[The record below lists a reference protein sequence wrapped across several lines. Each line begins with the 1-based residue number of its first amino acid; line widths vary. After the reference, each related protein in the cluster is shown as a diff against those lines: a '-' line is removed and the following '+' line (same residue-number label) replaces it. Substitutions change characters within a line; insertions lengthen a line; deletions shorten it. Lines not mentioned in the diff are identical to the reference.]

1 MAKIAVYGAT
11 GMIGS
16 RVVAEAL
23 ARGHEVVG
31 ITRSG
36 GQLPAEVHAVQGDA
50 GDVGFTKRIADEVD
64 VVVSAIGPSRTG
76 GDRREYLTQ
85 VRNLAETLGSAR
97 LIVVGGAG
105 SLIVADGRRL
115 LDQPDFPDIYKP
127 EALLGAEALEYLR
140 GLDEGVEWTFF
151 SPAPVIQ
158 PGERTGVYTAGLDSP
173 VGDQISAEDYAVA
186 LIDEIERHAHS
197 RRRFT
202 AAN

>member
-1 MAKIAVYGAT
+1 MASIAVYGAT

-23 ARGHEVVG
+23 TRGHRVTG

-36 GQLPAEVHAVQGDA
+36 GELPAEVNVEQGDA
-50 GDVGFTKRIADEVD
+50 GDAGLAKRIAGEAD

-76 GDRREYLTQ
+76 GDRREYLAQ
-85 VRNLAETLGSAR
+85 LRNLVETLGAAR

-105 SLIVADGRRL
+105 SLLVDGGRL
-115 LDQPDFPDIYKP
+115 LDQPYFPDIYKA
-127 EALLGAEALEYLR
+127 EALLGAEALEYVR
-140 GLDEGVEWTFF
+140 GLGEDVDWTFF

-158 PGERTGVYTAGLDSP
+158 PGERTGVYVGGTDSP
-173 VGDQISAEDYAVA
+173 VGDSISAEDYAVA
-186 LIDEIERHAHS
+186 LIDEIERPAHR

>member
-23 ARGHEVVG
+23 ARGHQVVG

-36 GQLPAEVHAVQGDA
+36 GQLPAGAQAVQGDA
-50 GDVGFTKRIADEVD
+50 GDTGFTKRIAGDVD

-76 GDRREYLTQ
+76 GDRREYLAQ
-85 VRNLAETLGSAR
+85 LRNLTETLGSAR
-97 LIVVGGAG
+97 IIVVGGAG
-105 SLIVADGRRL
+105 SLLVEGGGRL
-115 LDQPDFPDIYKP
+115 LDRPDFPDSYKP
-127 EALLGAEALEYLR
+127 EALIGAEALEYFR
-140 GLDEGVEWTFF
+140 GVGEGVEWTFF

-158 PGERTGVYTAGLDSP
+158 PGERTGVYTGGLDSP
-173 VGDQISAEDYAVA
+173 VGDSISAEDFAVA
-186 LIDEIERHAHS
+186 LVDEIERRAHP
-197 RRRFT
+197 RGRFT